1 MSGPKT
7 SRVQLRREEQER
19 IRQERERQL
28 ALKKKREEERL
39 KKEREEKIR
48 KQRISKC
55 KTILNSN
62 ILKIE
67 TLQKNLNVELQNY
80 SVANQVLSDNATNTS
95 YKKALSIKDMAEKFC
110 TSVKH
115 VGDDISVLEK
125 NISRAKEILDMY
137 FGLEISLKNESI
149 SNQKEYVL
157 QLSNKLKQ
165 LFNSNE
171 IIFNDN
177 DYQNLIPDLEARL
190 YWGKIADKKLSEI
203 INQDISAVLLESI
216 RNQFES
222 LSKATDFM
230 SVKLFVTNYIPKIEK
245 EVASEIQKRK
255 ERSEVFNTLYSDYML
270 LCEECGI
277 EKTLY
282 SVSEESVRAMSIDI
296 KKMNCYLQNK
306 IEQETIKKAIDEVM
320 EELGYPVLAT
330 KYLSAEDGENCKK
343 LLVQYAD
350 DKAIDV
356 TITGNG
362 QITME
367 IGIMDNDARI
377 PTTEEAEALCNDMK
391 QFCNDYRFIEK
402 KLEEKG
408 LVFSD
413 KDFLPPTAAYAEIIN
428 VSEYGLEIEFFDAEN
443 NESSE
448 FVQTQNQKYMQ
459 EEM

>member
-245 EVASEIQKRK
+245 EVALEIQKRK
-255 ERSEVFNTLYSDYML
+255 ELSEVFRLYAFM
-270 LCEECGI
+270 
-277 EKTLY
+277 
-282 SVSEESVRAMSIDI
+282 
-296 KKMNCYLQNK
+296 
-306 IEQETIKKAIDEVM
+306 
-320 EELGYPVLAT
+320 
-330 KYLSAEDGENCKK
+330 
-343 LLVQYAD
+343 
-350 DKAIDV
+350 
-356 TITGNG
+356 
-362 QITME
+362 
-367 IGIMDNDARI
+367 
-377 PTTEEAEALCNDMK
+377 
-391 QFCNDYRFIEK
+391 
-402 KLEEKG
+402 
-408 LVFSD
+408 
-413 KDFLPPTAAYAEIIN
+413 
-428 VSEYGLEIEFFDAEN
+428 
-443 NESSE
+443 
-448 FVQTQNQKYMQ
+448 
-459 EEM
+459 